1 MMSGAT
7 GTNLNIMSSMVAAN
21 TAKVAKSVG
30 CTSDPNSQQA
40 LTCLR
45 SIPFE
50 KLTETPVSLARQAR
64 PPFGE
69 LFFSPSYDGDYISDR
84 PSVLFRKGAFVKS
97 LSPLLRSPK

>member
-1 MMSGAT
+1 
-7 GTNLNIMSSMVAAN
+7 MVADN
-21 TAKVAKSVG
+21 TAKVARSVG
-30 CTSDPNSQQA
+30 CTSDPDSQQA
-40 LTCLR
+40 LNCLR

-50 KLTETPVSLARQAR
+50 KLTDASVSLARQAR

-84 PSVLFRKGAFVKS
+84 PSVLLRKGTFVKS